1 MSAVHTPVKTQAGQD
16 ELSRRALGLSQRHR
30 TVLLLVDGRR
40 SEQQVIEMARQA
52 GVADGL
58 YAELVSLGLIQV
70 QVPAEA
76 APGEVDIPLNDS
88 TPPADLDSDS
98 AFDSAQ
104 LEAASAFIEEDP
116 GLEAAREVLLRALR
130 IDAPVAGTL
139 TAMKV
144 RRARSRDELEQV
156 VDEVMSRIS
165 KPGRYNEAAQV
176 ARRAREHL
184 RSSTGV
190 GELADS

>member
-76 APGEVDIPLNDS
+76 APSEVDIPLNDS
-88 TPPADLDSDS
+88 TPPSDLDSDS

-130 IDAPVAGTL
+130 IDAPVN
-139 TAMKV
+139 KKI
-144 RRARSRDELEQV
+144 DELRWQGPSAAFPATTRKIGDDRLLKRLEKL
-156 VDEVMSRIS
+156 
-165 KPGRYNEAAQV
+165 KP
-176 ARRAREHL
+176 
-184 RSSTGV
+184 
-190 GELADS
+190 